1 MAQGKEFVRHVHI
14 SMFDTSLLKLAEWVR
29 SECADADDGYS
40 SSCIYMCRYGVSV
53 ATVTLVM

>member
-1 MAQGKEFVRHVHI
+1 MRPAWHI
-14 SMFDTSLLKLAEWVR
+14 SMFDTPLLKLAEWVR
-29 SECADADDGYS
+29 SECTDADDGYS